1 MNTTTSQRSFRQ
13 RMGTL
18 IVTLHLGLLAV
29 AVVYYFLKGFD
40 LEELIAL
47 FAILAPVTALYGGI
61 AFRSLGKNEEEVSAI
76 PQAHKK
82 TIRFLVWGH
91 FLSIGIL
98 ISLKAL
104 TPNVL
109 NFKEMTILLGL
120 VESYFGAHMGTLIH
134 VVFGKVVAKE
144 S

>member
-1 MNTTTSQRSFRQ
+1 MTDNTPKRSFRQ
-13 RMGTL
+13 RMGGL
-18 IVTLHLGLLAV
+18 IVALHLGLLAV
-29 AVVYYFLKGFD
+29 AVLFYFLKGFD

-61 AFRSLGKNEEEVSAI
+61 AFRSLGKKESPAPKI
-76 PQAHKK
+76 PAGHTR
-82 TIRFLVWGH
+82 TIRLLVWGH
-91 FLSIGIL
+91 FLSIGML

-134 VVFGKVVAKE
+134 VIFGKE
-144 S
+144 E

>member
-1 MNTTTSQRSFRQ
+1 MTQTTPQRSFRQ
-13 RMGTL
+13 RMGGI
-18 IVTLHLGLLAV
+18 IVALHLSLLAV
-29 AVVYYFLKGFD
+29 AVLYYFFKGFD

-61 AFRSLGKNEEEVSAI
+61 AFRSLGKKQVDATNI
-76 PQAHKK
+76 PVAHRK
-82 TIRFLVWGH
+82 TIRLLIWGH
-91 FLSIGIL
+91 FLSIGLL

-134 VVFGKVVAKE
+134 VIFGKGE
-144 S
+144 

>member
-1 MNTTTSQRSFRQ
+1 MNTTIPKRSFRQ

-18 IVTLHLGLLAV
+18 IVILHLSLLAV
-29 AVVYYFLKGFD
+29 AVLYYFLKGFD

-61 AFRSLGKNEEEVSAI
+61 AFRSLGKNEEESPEI
-76 PQAHKK
+76 PPAHKK
-82 TIRFLVWGH
+82 TIRLLVWGH
-91 FLSIGIL
+91 FLSIGVL

-134 VVFGKVVAKE
+134 VVFGRVSSGE
-144 S
+144 